1 MKILILLFASF
12 FGFGLAVQDTVQVDE
27 SAKVVLNH
35 TEATTTPE
43 LEQPVMDVLLDTV
56 EITVAAPA
64 AVALN

>member
-12 FGFGLAVQDTVQVDE
+12 LGFGLAVQNTVQVDE
-27 SAKVVLNH
+27 PAQIVLNH
-35 TEATTTPE
+35 TETATPE
-43 LEQPVMDVLLDTV
+43 LEQPVMNVLLDTV

>member
-1 MKILILLFASF
+1 MKILVLLFASF
-12 FGFGLAVQDTVQVDE
+12 FGFGLAVQNTVRVDAPAIVAVHQV
-27 SAKVVLNH
+27 
-35 TEATTTPE
+35 EAASPS